1 MTFKELRQNLPIHIL
16 DKSEMVYAQGKVVNV
31 GMPRINAQQG
41 QQANFGAMPPMQ
53 MVVDV
58 TVEWNGK
65 TNTYTL
71 QENASAAAVGSTLV
85 ATDKADIVKELQAT
99 KADCEQYLANVDK
112 RKEQLE
118 QCDKLIGELDTEYK
132 EKAEITNRLNDLDSK
147 YDKVIEGQ
155 NKIMEM
161 IQNMQK

>member
-1 MTFKELRQNLPIHIL
+1 
-16 DKSEMVYAQGKVVNV
+16 MVYGLGKVVNV
-31 GMPRINAQQG
+31 GMPRINTQAG
-41 QQANFGAMPPMQ
+41 QANTFGTMPQMQ

-58 TVEWNGK
+58 TVEWNGQTK
-65 TNTYTL
+65 TYTL
-71 QENASAAAVGSTLV
+71 ADNASVAAVGSV
-85 ATDKADIVKELQAT
+85 MVSIDKADILKELQAT

-112 RKEQLE
+112 KKEQLE
-118 QCDKLIGELDTEYK
+118 QCDKLIGELDTEHK
-132 EKAEITNRLNDLDSK
+132 EKTEITNRLNDLDSK